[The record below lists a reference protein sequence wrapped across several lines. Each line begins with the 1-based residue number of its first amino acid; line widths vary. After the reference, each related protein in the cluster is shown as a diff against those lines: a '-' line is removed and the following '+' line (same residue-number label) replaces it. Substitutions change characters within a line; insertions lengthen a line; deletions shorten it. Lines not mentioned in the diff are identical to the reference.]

1 MPGNQGS
8 LAGRGWIVTGQP
20 GKGTSG
26 QGYRAT
32 CGRTWCPSRLL
43 LGGLVGTAA
52 CRDHADLHRVTSFLL
67 CPERQTSSWGLMG
80 NGKRH
85 EALDGL
91 GQRRSNPCLVKVAS
105 VQAHQERDSVGVGR
119 HYSSSSDTTITI
131 TIISTESTEAQ
142 QQQQL
147 VGELRA
153 GGGRCKVG
161 SRKYFG
167 GVSKDL
173 GRKL

>member
-1 MPGNQGS
+1 
-8 LAGRGWIVTGQP
+8 
-20 GKGTSG
+20 
-26 QGYRAT
+26 
-32 CGRTWCPSRLL
+32 
-43 LGGLVGTAA
+43 
-52 CRDHADLHRVTSFLL
+52 
-67 CPERQTSSWGLMG
+67 MG
-80 NGKRH
+80 NGKRR

-105 VQAHQERDSVGVGR
+105 VQAHQERDSAGVGR
-119 HYSSSSDTTITI
+119 HYSSSSVTTITI
-131 TIISTESTEAQ
+131 TIISTGAQ